1 MIANLAGVVLGVVMC
16 FAGGSKIAM
25 GPRWPT
31 EARSMGAP
39 ALIIPLLPWI
49 EIVIGALL
57 ITRLLPLVSGLIA
70 LVLIVSFTALIISNV
85 VAGRRPVCACF
96 GTWSARPLGWQHVVR
111 NGFLAVLA
119 VLSILN

>member
-1 MIANLAGVVLGVVMC
+1 MIAHLAGGILGLVMC
-16 FAGGSKIAM
+16 FAGGTKIAM
-25 GPRWPT
+25 GRRWPI

-39 ALIIPLLPWI
+39 AMVIPVLPWI
-49 EIVIGALL
+49 EIMVGALL
-57 ITRLLPLVSGLIA
+57 VSRVLPVATGLIA
-70 LVLIVSFTALIISNV
+70 LVLIVTFTALIISNV